1 MFATGGQQKQHRHEE
16 VAMADD
22 VVEVAPELV
31 ETGGRRRAM
40 PGRAYVASL
49 ITGALAGGLAAA
61 LPALLIGCR
70 PQPEAAFLVAG
81 VGAVVCGPV
90 GMLLT
95 TLVAWLFWRLMGSRI
110 QASTRSLTTM
120 GALVGAAVT
129 VGLTGPVALLV
140 TILALNGC

>member
-1 MFATGGQQKQHRHEE
+1 MSDDAVEATAELPEAAGG
-16 VAMADD
+16 
-22 VVEVAPELV
+22 
-31 ETGGRRRAM
+31 RRAM

-49 ITGALAGGLAAA
+49 IAGALAGGLAAA

-81 VGAVVCGPV
+81 LGAVVCGPV

-95 TLVAWLFWRLMGSRI
+95 TLLAWLFWRLLGGRI
-110 QASTRSLTTM
+110 QASTRSLTIM

-129 VGLTGPVALLV
+129 VGVTGPAAWLV
-140 TILALNGC
+140 TILALEGC